1 MRSFWKPHTQY
12 RAHHSQ
18 TRVCARL
25 IGLSYAQLRERREFG
40 RRGGFGEVARCVLS
54 GDHVCGVLGECTCYG
69 GIDRV
74 FDLYLDVLLPLISPR
89 AMRTCFYQSGLAGMN
104 PRPDPETTRCLRHH
118 NRGPACF
125 ALSTPP
131 KTIHATRLALHLYP
145 PTKPG
150 AMTPN
155 NDEDNDQMAQDIPTT
170 ASFDSE
176 WDATDI
182 THLQPGHLA
191 RSKPVRAW
199 ERKPASPFTKQRL
212 RVGKVW
218 RRAFPVGR
226 AAGPSNATEQAEERT
241 IKRIRAGQS
250 TQSPLKIVKRLCLGP
265 NDGVGLQWD
274 KIGSP
279 TKRIVTRSAVTSEL
293 VALSDE
299 EDEDFGADFADEE
312 EDVEGTVV
320 EILDEDGRVLQI
332 DVEEAQEDEDW
343 QDEDAQDTEDADAE
357 ERLADATAQSE
368 EINEFLL
375 QTPRDDITGG
385 CGNPASIDSDR
396 QIATQ
401 EVDDAA
407 KPQTQNKALFDDRRP
422 VSESISL
429 PDGFVS
435 PVRRKRPVSRRT
447 STQAAD
453 NNRRRTLPKTFAP
466 MLSEEVVA
474 KSEQMGKDVQPKDE
488 SGEADV
494 SESVITTEQLVEA
507 EYDSNLKEETA
518 EAALSPSDNDEWED
532 VAEEETLATSGSLQ
546 DIDEDTQM
554 EEGPLSPTAS
564 GSSQHN
570 DLPIRRS
577 PRRKSSSPLKQRSFQ
592 AFVDAA
598 PHLVAFSPVRGRPVD
613 EEPSANPLAE
623 SPYMLERS
631 VSAPPEEPQ
640 MSPRRSAKPR
650 VSDDTALLQAF
661 LNRAAQNKSTRRLSA
676 SKRESLSN
684 RRDSDTVR
692 QALASPAKPEI
703 LALATLDPN
712 SPSPKKSMAVLEDSK
727 LAENDTAMVSSPKS
741 GSGDAEISQERTT
754 RRSHR
759 DKRRVERAVPLA
771 HTRIS
776 LRGNTDPVVLRRSE
790 AQELATTTRANT
802 RKNKGG
808 SVMPTLRLT
817 KLIVEEAPIE
827 QTQEIEEDTSEKVAR
842 PGVRNVKWDETL
854 AYYQEAAPEPEV
866 QLFELG
872 DSNTAPKLQSKSS
885 LVDAEP
891 ESDEAVP
898 APVPAAET
906 PSKPKL
912 RKLRAPRTAS
922 ASGKTPT
929 SVLSDEPVDAA
940 PPALKQKQPKRSRLA
955 TPAKAQDAPSV
966 SPPDVAQAAPSE
978 GTSTTR
984 SKAVPRKKATSR
996 LPAPAPVSAPN
1007 DTSGLISSPPKKKAV
1022 PVSLPTKSAVPKLD
1036 FQTKLSA
1043 PTKSVSNSSDVPAG
1057 LTSPAKR
1064 AGKPVVFGK
1073 VPAGPVFGSKP
1084 EESDER
1090 KVPGLSSPAKKRTR
1104 RAL

>member
-1 MRSFWKPHTQY
+1 
-12 RAHHSQ
+12 
-18 TRVCARL
+18 
-25 IGLSYAQLRERREFG
+25 
-40 RRGGFGEVARCVLS
+40 
-54 GDHVCGVLGECTCYG
+54 
-69 GIDRV
+69 
-74 FDLYLDVLLPLISPR
+74 
-89 AMRTCFYQSGLAGMN
+89 
-104 PRPDPETTRCLRHH
+104 
-118 NRGPACF
+118 
-125 ALSTPP
+125 
-131 KTIHATRLALHLYP
+131 
-145 PTKPG
+145 
-150 AMTPN
+150 MTPN
-155 NDEDNDQMAQDIPTT
+155 VNDNNNDQMAQNIPTSQV
-170 ASFDSE
+170 SFDPD

-218 RRAFPVGR
+218 RRALPAGR
-226 AAGPSNATEQAEERT
+226 AGPSNAPGQTEERT

-265 NDGVGLQWD
+265 SDGVGLQWD

-279 TKRIVTRSAVTSEL
+279 TKRIVTRSSATSDL
-293 VALSDE
+293 VALPDEQDE
-299 EDEDFGADFADEE
+299 EVGSDYDDDE

-320 EILDEDGRVLQI
+320 EILDQDGRILQ
-332 DVEEAQEDEDW
+332 VHPEEAQENGEW
-343 QDEDAQDTEDADAE
+343 QDEDTQDADAE
-357 ERLADATAQSE
+357 EQHNDASVPSDDDSEPLVADSSGEDIAGDSGSAATALRS
-368 EINEFLL
+368 
-375 QTPRDDITGG
+375 
-385 CGNPASIDSDR
+385 
-396 QIATQ
+396 
-401 EVDDAA
+401 
-407 KPQTQNKALFDDRRP
+407 QNGDLFDDRRP
-422 VSESISL
+422 ASESIPL

-435 PVRRKRPVSRRT
+435 PVRRKRSVSRRS
-447 STQAAD
+447 STQAAE
-453 NNRRRTLPKTFAP
+453 NNRRRTLPRTFAP

-474 KSEQMGKDVQPKDE
+474 KSEQMGQDVRSIEKSCEKDDGG
-488 SGEADV
+488 S
-494 SESVITTEQLVEA
+494 IMTTEQPLEVEA
-507 EYDSNLKEETA
+507 DDNPEQATA
-518 EAALSPSDNDEWED
+518 EASSPSSDNDEWED
-532 VAEEETLATSGSLQ
+532 IAEEPEGISLAPGSMGETAAPQ
-546 DIDEDTQM
+546 DIDEDTHM
-554 EEGPLSPTAS
+554 EERPVSPTAS
-564 GSSQHN
+564 TSSQHN

-592 AFVDAA
+592 AFMDAA
-598 PHLVAFSPVRGRPVD
+598 PHLVAFSPIKGRAID
-613 EEPSANPLAE
+613 NEPSTDLLSE
-623 SPYMLERS
+623 SPFLLERS

-640 MSPRRSAKPR
+640 MPPRRSAKPR

-661 LNRAAQNKSTRRLSA
+661 LNKAAQNKSTRRLSA

-692 QALASPAKPEI
+692 QALASPAKLEI
-703 LALATLDPN
+703 LATLDPN
-712 SPSPKKSMAVLEDSK
+712 SPSPKKAMAVLEDSK
-727 LAENDTAMVSSPKS
+727 LVENDNAAVSSPKS

-759 DKRRVERAVPLA
+759 DKRRVERAAPIA

-776 LRGNTDPVVLRRSE
+776 LRGNTDPVILKRSE
-790 AQELATTTRANT
+790 AQELATTTRSNT

-827 QTQEIEEDTSEKVAR
+827 ATQEIEEDTSEKTAR
-842 PGVRNVKWDETL
+842 PGKRNVKWDETL

-872 DSNTAPKLQSKSS
+872 DSNTAPKLQSTSS
-885 LVDAEP
+885 FVEAEP

-898 APVPAAET
+898 APPPAAET
-906 PSKPKL
+906 PSKPKV

-922 ASGKTPT
+922 TAAKAST
-929 SVLSDEPVDAA
+929 SALSDELVDSA

-955 TPAKAQDAPSV
+955 TPAKAQEAPSS
-966 SPPDVAQAAPSE
+966 SPVDVPQAVASE

-984 SKAVPRKKATSR
+984 SKAVPRKKAASR
-996 LPAPAPVSAPN
+996 LPAPAPVPASN
-1007 DTSGLISSPPKKKAV
+1007 NETSGLISSPPKKKAA
-1022 PVSLPTKSAVPKLD
+1022 PATLPTKSAAPKLD

-1043 PTKSVSNSSDVPAG
+1043 PSKSANKSTDLPAG

-1064 AGKPVVFGK
+1064 AGKAVVFGK
-1073 VPAGPVFGSKP
+1073 VPAGPVFGSKQEEP
-1084 EESDER
+1084 EER

>member
-1 MRSFWKPHTQY
+1 LFRFLDTAQNNTRDRACVYIYTQ
-12 RAHHSQ
+12 
-18 TRVCARL
+18 
-25 IGLSYAQLRERREFG
+25 
-40 RRGGFGEVARCVLS
+40 
-54 GDHVCGVLGECTCYG
+54 
-69 GIDRV
+69 
-74 FDLYLDVLLPLISPR
+74 
-89 AMRTCFYQSGLAGMN
+89 
-104 PRPDPETTRCLRHH
+104 
-118 NRGPACF
+118 
-125 ALSTPP
+125 
-131 KTIHATRLALHLYP
+131 
-145 PTKPG
+145 PG

-155 NDEDNDQMAQDIPTT
+155 DNDNDQMAQDIPTS

-182 THLQPGHLA
+182 AHLQPGHLA
-191 RSKPVRAW
+191 RSKPMRAW

-218 RRAFPVGR
+218 RRAFPAGR
-226 AAGPSNATEQAEERT
+226 AAGPSNATGQTTEERT

-279 TKRIVTRSAVTSEL
+279 TKRIVTRSAATSEL

-299 EDEDFGADFADEE
+299 EDEGVGSGFDDGE
-312 EDVEGTVV
+312 EDVEVTVV
-320 EILDEDGRVLQI
+320 EILDEDGRVLQV
-332 DVEEAQEDEDW
+332 DAEEAQEDEDW
-343 QDEDAQDTEDADAE
+343 QDEDAQDTQDDSAEGQAD
-357 ERLADATAQSE
+357 DATAQPDETTESLSAHSSE
-368 EINEFLL
+368 EENAG
-375 QTPRDDITGG
+375 DS
-385 CGNPASIDSDR
+385 GNPASIKSGLECG
-396 QIATQ
+396 QITTQ
-401 EVDDAA
+401 EADGASEA
-407 KPQTQNKALFDDRRP
+407 RSQNKASFEDRQQ
-422 VSESISL
+422 VSDQTSL
-429 PDGFVS
+429 PAGFAS
-435 PVRRKRPVSRRT
+435 PVRRKRPVGRRT

-453 NNRRRTLPKTFAP
+453 NNRRRTLPRTFAP
-466 MLSEEVVA
+466 MLSDEVVA
-474 KSEQMGKDVQPKDE
+474 KSEQMGKDAQAIEE
-488 SGEADV
+488 SCEADA
-494 SESVITTEQLVEA
+494 SERAMTTEQPLEA
-507 EYDSNLKEETA
+507 ETDFNSEEATT
-518 EAALSPSDNDEWED
+518 EAASPASDNDEWED
-532 VAEEETLATSGSLQ
+532 MAEEPEEEILATSEQSQ
-546 DIDEDTQM
+546 DFDEDTHM
-554 EEGPLSPTAS
+554 EDGTLSPTAS
-564 GSSQHN
+564 SSSQHN

-577 PRRKSSSPLKQRSFQ
+577 PRRKSSSPFKPRSFQ

-598 PHLVAFSPVRGRPVD
+598 PHLVAFSPVKGRPVD
-613 EEPSANPLAE
+613 DEPSTDLLAE
-623 SPYMLERS
+623 SPFMLERS

-640 MSPRRSAKPR
+640 MPPRRSAKPR

-727 LAENDTAMVSSPKS
+727 LAENDIATVSSPKS

-776 LRGNTDPVVLRRSE
+776 LRGNTDPVILKRSE

-808 SVMPTLRLT
+808 SIMPTLRLS

-827 QTQEIEEDTSEKVAR
+827 TVQEIEEDTSEKIAR

-854 AYYQEAAPEPEV
+854 AYYQEAVSEPEV

-872 DSNTAPKLQSKSS
+872 DSNNAPKLQSTSS
-885 LVDAEP
+885 FVDAEP

-898 APVPAAET
+898 TPVPAAET
-906 PSKPKL
+906 PSKPKV

-922 ASGKTPT
+922 TSGKTPT
-929 SVLSDEPVDAA
+929 SVLSDEPVDTA
-940 PPALKQKQPKRSRLA
+940 PPALKQKQSKRSRLA
-955 TPAKAQDAPSV
+955 TPAKAQDVPSL

-978 GTSTTR
+978 GPSTTR

-996 LPAPAPVSAPN
+996 LPAPASVPALN
-1007 DTSGLISSPPKKKAV
+1007 NETSGLISSPPKKKAA
-1022 PVSLPTKSAVPKLD
+1022 PIALPTKSAAPKLD

-1043 PTKSVSNSSDVPAG
+1043 PSKSVSNSSDLPAG

-1064 AGKPVVFGK
+1064 AGKPVIFGK

>member
-1 MRSFWKPHTQY
+1 
-12 RAHHSQ
+12 
-18 TRVCARL
+18 
-25 IGLSYAQLRERREFG
+25 
-40 RRGGFGEVARCVLS
+40 
-54 GDHVCGVLGECTCYG
+54 
-69 GIDRV
+69 
-74 FDLYLDVLLPLISPR
+74 
-89 AMRTCFYQSGLAGMN
+89 
-104 PRPDPETTRCLRHH
+104 
-118 NRGPACF
+118 
-125 ALSTPP
+125 
-131 KTIHATRLALHLYP
+131 
-145 PTKPG
+145 
-150 AMTPN
+150 MTPN
-155 NDEDNDQMAQDIPTT
+155 DNDNDQMAQDIPTS

-218 RRAFPVGR
+218 RRAFPAGR
-226 AAGPSNATEQAEERT
+226 VAGLSNATGQTTEERT

-265 NDGVGLQWD
+265 NDGIGLQWD

-279 TKRIVTRSAVTSEL
+279 TKRIVTRSAATSEL

-299 EDEDFGADFADEE
+299 EDEGVGSDFDDDE

-320 EILDEDGRVLQI
+320 EILDEDGKVLQV
-332 DVEEAQEDEDW
+332 DAEEAQEDEDW
-343 QDEDAQDTEDADAE
+343 QDEDAQDTEDDAE
-357 ERLADATAQSE
+357 EQPENATAQPDEISE
-368 EINEFLL
+368 PLSTKSSGEEN
-375 QTPRDDITGG
+375 TGDSG
-385 CGNPASIDSDR
+385 TPASIKSELECR
-396 QIATQ
+396 QITTQ
-401 EVDDAA
+401 EVDGGSEAR
-407 KPQTQNKALFDDRRP
+407 PQNKALFEDRQP
-422 VSESISL
+422 ASEPISL

-453 NNRRRTLPKTFAP
+453 NNRRRTLPRTFAP
-466 MLSEEVVA
+466 MLSDDVVA
-474 KSEQMGKDVQPKDE
+474 KSEQMRKDVQAMEE
-488 SGEADV
+488 SCEADA
-494 SESVITTEQLVEA
+494 SESVVATEQPLEVETDSHLEEATTE
-507 EYDSNLKEETA
+507 
-518 EAALSPSDNDEWED
+518 AASPPSDNDEWED
-532 VAEEETLATSGSLQ
+532 VAEEEVLATSEQLQ
-546 DIDEDTQM
+546 DFDEDTHM
-554 EEGPLSPTAS
+554 EERPLSPTAS
-564 GSSQHN
+564 TSSQHN

-598 PHLVAFSPVRGRPVD
+598 PHLVAFSPIKGRPVD
-613 EEPSANPLAE
+613 NESSTDLMAE
-623 SPYMLERS
+623 SPLILERS

-640 MSPRRSAKPR
+640 MPPRRSAKPR

-712 SPSPKKSMAVLEDSK
+712 SPSPKKSMAVLEDTK
-727 LAENDTAMVSSPKS
+727 LAEIDTPTVGSPKS
-741 GSGDAEISQERTT
+741 SSGDAEISQERTT

-759 DKRRVERAVPLA
+759 DKRRVERAAPLA

-776 LRGNTDPVVLRRSE
+776 LRGNTDPVILKRSE

-827 QTQEIEEDTSEKVAR
+827 TVQEIEEDTSEKIAR

-854 AYYQEAAPEPEV
+854 AYYQEAVSEPEV

-872 DSNTAPKLQSKSS
+872 DSNTATKLQSTSS
-885 LVDAEP
+885 VVDAEP

-906 PSKPKL
+906 PSKPKV

-922 ASGKTPT
+922 TSGKTPT
-929 SVLSDEPVDAA
+929 SVLSDEPVDTA
-940 PPALKQKQPKRSRLA
+940 PPALKQKQSKRSRLA
-955 TPAKAQDAPSV
+955 TPAKAQDTPSL
-966 SPPDVAQAAPSE
+966 SPPDVAQAASSE

-996 LPAPAPVSAPN
+996 LPAPASVPALSN
-1007 DTSGLISSPPKKKAV
+1007 ETSGLISSPPKKKAA
-1022 PVSLPTKSAVPKLD
+1022 PISLPTKSAAPKLD

-1043 PTKSVSNSSDVPAG
+1043 PSKSVSNSSDLPAG
-1057 LTSPAKR
+1057 LRSPAKR
-1064 AGKPVVFGK
+1064 AGKPVIFGK

-1084 EESDER
+1084 DESDER

>member
-1 MRSFWKPHTQY
+1 
-12 RAHHSQ
+12 
-18 TRVCARL
+18 
-25 IGLSYAQLRERREFG
+25 
-40 RRGGFGEVARCVLS
+40 
-54 GDHVCGVLGECTCYG
+54 
-69 GIDRV
+69 
-74 FDLYLDVLLPLISPR
+74 
-89 AMRTCFYQSGLAGMN
+89 
-104 PRPDPETTRCLRHH
+104 
-118 NRGPACF
+118 
-125 ALSTPP
+125 
-131 KTIHATRLALHLYP
+131 
-145 PTKPG
+145 
-150 AMTPN
+150 MTPN
-155 NDEDNDQMAQDIPTT
+155 DNDNDQMAQDIPTS

-218 RRAFPVGR
+218 RRAFPAGR
-226 AAGPSNATEQAEERT
+226 VAGPSNAIGQVTGERT

-265 NDGVGLQWD
+265 NDGIGLQWD

-279 TKRIVTRSAVTSEL
+279 TKRIVTRSAATSEL

-299 EDEDFGADFADEE
+299 EDEGVGSDFDDEE

-320 EILDEDGRVLQI
+320 EILDEDGKVLQV
-332 DVEEAQEDEDW
+332 DAEEAQEDEDW
-343 QDEDAQDTEDADAE
+343 QDEDAQDTEDDAE
-357 ERLADATAQSE
+357 EQPEDATAQPDGISE
-368 EINEFLL
+368 PLSTKSSGEEN
-375 QTPRDDITGG
+375 TSDSGT
-385 CGNPASIDSDR
+385 PASIKSELECR
-396 QIATQ
+396 QITTQ
-401 EVDDAA
+401 EVDGGSEAR
-407 KPQTQNKALFDDRRP
+407 PQNKALFEDRQP
-422 VSESISL
+422 ASKPISL

-453 NNRRRTLPKTFAP
+453 NNRRRTLPRTFAP
-466 MLSEEVVA
+466 MLSDDVVA
-474 KSEQMGKDVQPKDE
+474 KSEQMRKDVQAME
-488 SGEADV
+488 NICEADV
-494 SESVITTEQLVEA
+494 SESVVATEQPLEVETDSLPEEATTE
-507 EYDSNLKEETA
+507 
-518 EAALSPSDNDEWED
+518 AASPPSDNDEWED
-532 VAEEETLATSGSLQ
+532 VVEEPEEEVLATSEQSQ
-546 DIDEDTQM
+546 DFDEDTRM
-554 EEGPLSPTAS
+554 EERPLSPTAS
-564 GSSQHN
+564 TSSLYN

-598 PHLVAFSPVRGRPVD
+598 PHLVAFSPIKGRPVD
-613 EEPSANPLAE
+613 DEASADLLAE
-623 SPYMLERS
+623 SPCMLERS

-640 MSPRRSAKPR
+640 MPPRRSAKPR

-712 SPSPKKSMAVLEDSK
+712 SPSPKKSMAVPEDSK
-727 LAENDTAMVSSPKS
+727 LAENDTAAVGSPKS
-741 GSGDAEISQERTT
+741 SSGDAEISQERTT

-776 LRGNTDPVVLRRSE
+776 LRGNTDPVILKRSE

-827 QTQEIEEDTSEKVAR
+827 TVQEIEEDTSEKIAR

-854 AYYQEAAPEPEV
+854 AYYQEAVSEPEV

-872 DSNTAPKLQSKSS
+872 DSNTAPKLQSTPSF
-885 LVDAEP
+885 VDAEP

-906 PSKPKL
+906 PSKPKV

-922 ASGKTPT
+922 TSGKTPA
-929 SVLSDEPVDAA
+929 SVLSDEPVDTA
-940 PPALKQKQPKRSRLA
+940 PPALKQKQSKRSRLA
-955 TPAKAQDAPSV
+955 TPAKAQDAPSL
-966 SPPDVAQAAPSE
+966 SPRALLKQ
-978 GTSTTR
+978 R
-984 SKAVPRKKATSR
+984 QATSR
-996 LPAPAPVSAPN
+996 LPAPASSVPALSN
-1007 DTSGLISSPPKKKAV
+1007 ETSSLISSPPKKKAA
-1022 PVSLPTKSAVPKLD
+1022 PIALPTKSAAPKLD

-1043 PTKSVSNSSDVPAG
+1043 PSKSVSNSSDLPAG

-1064 AGKPVVFGK
+1064 AGKPVIFGK

-1084 EESDER
+1084 DESDER
-1090 KVPGLSSPAKKRTR
+1090 KVHGLSSPAKKRTR

>member
-1 MRSFWKPHTQY
+1 
-12 RAHHSQ
+12 
-18 TRVCARL
+18 
-25 IGLSYAQLRERREFG
+25 
-40 RRGGFGEVARCVLS
+40 
-54 GDHVCGVLGECTCYG
+54 
-69 GIDRV
+69 
-74 FDLYLDVLLPLISPR
+74 
-89 AMRTCFYQSGLAGMN
+89 
-104 PRPDPETTRCLRHH
+104 
-118 NRGPACF
+118 
-125 ALSTPP
+125 
-131 KTIHATRLALHLYP
+131 
-145 PTKPG
+145 
-150 AMTPN
+150 MTPN
-155 NDEDNDQMAQDIPTT
+155 DNDQMAQDIPTQVP
-170 ASFDSE
+170 FDSE
-176 WDATDI
+176 WDATDT

-218 RRAFPVGR
+218 RRAFPAGR
-226 AAGPSNATEQAEERT
+226 VAGPSNATGQTEERT

-279 TKRIVTRSAVTSEL
+279 TKRIVTRSAATSEL

-299 EDEDFGADFADEE
+299 EDVEVGSDFDEE
-312 EDVEGTVV
+312 DEDVEGTVV
-320 EILDEDGRVLQI
+320 EIFDEDGRVLQV
-332 DVEEAQEDEDW
+332 DAEEAQDNEEW
-343 QDEDAQDTEDADAE
+343 QDEDAQGTQDDNTEDQLD
-357 ERLADATAQSE
+357 DATGRSDEPSEPFSAHSSE
-368 EINEFLL
+368 E
-375 QTPRDDITGG
+375 DHTGNTG
-385 CGNPASIDSDR
+385 SP
-396 QIATQ
+396 
-401 EVDDAA
+401 EVNDGVEV
-407 KPQTQNKALFDDRRP
+407 QSQNKALFEDRRP
-422 VSESISL
+422 ASESIPL
-429 PDGFVS
+429 PAGFVS
-435 PVRRKRPVSRRT
+435 PVRRKRPVSRRL
-447 STQAAD
+447 STQVAE
-453 NNRRRTLPKTFAP
+453 NNRRRTLPRTFAP
-466 MLSEEVVA
+466 MLSDEVVS
-474 KSEQMGKDVQPKDE
+474 KSEQMGRDVQEKE
-488 SGEADV
+488 GSCEADA
-494 SESVITTEQLVEA
+494 SESVETTEQPLEA
-507 EYDSNLKEETA
+507 ETDSDLEETTT
-518 EAALSPSDNDEWED
+518 EAASPASDNDEWED
-532 VAEEETLATSGSLQ
+532 VAEEPEEEAIATSDPLQ
-546 DIDEDTQM
+546 NIDEDTHM

-564 GSSQHN
+564 ASSQHN

-598 PHLVAFSPVRGRPVD
+598 PHLVAFSPIKGRPVD
-613 EEPSANPLAE
+613 DEPSADLLAE
-623 SPYMLERS
+623 SPFMLERS

-640 MSPRRSAKPR
+640 MQPRRSAKPR

-661 LNRAAQNKSTRRLSA
+661 LNRAAQNKSTRRLST

-703 LALATLDPN
+703 LATLDPN

-727 LAENDTAMVSSPKS
+727 LAENDTATVSSPKPS
-741 GSGDAEISQERTT
+741 SGDAEISQERTT

-776 LRGNTDPVVLRRSE
+776 LRGNTDPVILKRSE

-827 QTQEIEEDTSEKVAR
+827 TSQEIEEDTSEKIAR

-854 AYYQEAAPEPEV
+854 AYYQEAPSEPEV

-872 DSNTAPKLQSKSS
+872 DSNTAPKLQSKASF
-885 LVDAEP
+885 VDAEP
-891 ESDEAVP
+891 ESDEMVP
-898 APVPAAET
+898 VPVPAAET
-906 PSKPKL
+906 PSKPKV

-922 ASGKTPT
+922 TSGKTPT
-929 SVLSDEPVDAA
+929 SVLSDEPVESAL
-940 PPALKQKQPKRSRLA
+940 PALKQKQPKRSRLA
-955 TPAKAQDAPSV
+955 TPAKAQDASSR

-978 GTSTTR
+978 STSTTR
-984 SKAVPRKKATSR
+984 PKAVPRKKATSR
-996 LPAPAPVSAPN
+996 LPAPAPVPALN
-1007 DTSGLISSPPKKKAV
+1007 NETSGLISSPPKKKAA
-1022 PVSLPTKSAVPKLD
+1022 SIPTKSTAPKLD

-1043 PTKSVSNSSDVPAG
+1043 PSKSISNSSDLPAG

-1064 AGKPVVFGK
+1064 AGKPVIFGK
-1073 VPAGPVFGSKP
+1073 VPAGPVFGSNKS
-1084 EESDER
+1084 EEPDER
-1090 KVPGLSSPAKKRTR
+1090 KIPGLGSPAKKRTR